1 MQKLLRKNFRKRV
14 SVLAVIPARGGSK
27 GIPRKNIV
35 ELCGRPLVAWSI
47 EAGNDL
53 VKRGVVHEAVVSTDD
68 TEIAEVA
75 KKWGGKVPFLRP
87 PALSTDQAK
96 TVDVLIHAL
105 DWFAGRDVQ
114 FDAVLLLQPTSPQRD
129 LFAIEKAVRKF
140 FQQAHAQSLIACF
153 QDDYIC
159 DAVMYQRTPGGY
171 LKPKSPSHNL
181 GSRRQDTTPVWI
193 RTGALYLTLSEFLRS
208 SRKII
213 CDHPMLFEMKKSQS
227 VDLNSPEDLELL
239 RAILCRSES

>member
-1 MQKLLRKNFRKRV
+1 MEKKLGKRIRKRA

-27 GIPRKNIV
+27 GIPQKNIV

-47 EAGNDL
+47 EAGNEL
-53 VKRGVVHEAVVSTDD
+53 AQRGVIQEAVVSTDD
-68 TEIAEVA
+68 PEIAEVA
-75 KKWGGKVPFLRP
+75 KKWGGNVPFLRP
-87 PALSTDQAK
+87 AKLSTDQAK
-96 TVDVLIHAL
+96 TADVLIHAI
-105 DWFAGRDVQ
+105 DWFARRDVQ

-129 LFAIEKAVRKF
+129 LFAIEKAVKKF

-227 VDLNSPEDLELL
+227 VDLNSPDDLELL
-239 RAILCRSES
+239 QTILCK